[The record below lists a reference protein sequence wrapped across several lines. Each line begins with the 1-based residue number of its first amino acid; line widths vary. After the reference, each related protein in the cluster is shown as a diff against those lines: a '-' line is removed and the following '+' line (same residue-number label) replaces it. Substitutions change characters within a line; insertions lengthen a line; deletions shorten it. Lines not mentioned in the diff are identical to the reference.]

1 MDDFIYLLAIGIVIL
16 AVVGVIAVFIPG
28 VPPADYIKIGEFSG
42 GYLGF
47 TNHASRTINLGSF
60 SVGEPQKE
68 NLKTIPQMQ
77 VSSGWLGSER
87 KSYDVS
93 VEDWYATTQ
102 RGVRVSFDL
111 TESNK
116 YGNLIIRWNGKE
128 VFSEVADTKHYNVFI
143 DPSYVKSSNKI
154 EVLTDGPGLYF
165 WASTIYILKNV
176 NINLEYGPEKIVA
189 FELVPDEISMFD
201 RGELSFYA
209 SGTDTLEIKV
219 NGVEVYEDSPRGNV
233 KVNFDYLKVPLR
245 SGGNLITFIDR
256 DGVYNLNDVYFNIF
270 LLNNQSVLM
279 REFNLTDANFDL
291 LNRGIMDGRIDYTVD
306 SIARQGP
313 IKIEINSKT
322 IGSFTPEMGSNSV
335 EFGPA
340 NAQLGDND
348 IRFSSMGGYQLSD
361 IVIGLSI

>member
-1 MDDFIYLLAIGIVIL
+1 MEDFVYLLAIGIVIL

-28 VPPADYIKIGEFSG
+28 IPPAEYIKITEFSG

-68 NLKTIPQMQ
+68 NLRTVPQME
-77 VSSGWLGSER
+77 VSSSWLGSER
-87 KSYDVS
+87 KSYEIE

-111 TESNK
+111 IESNA
-116 YGNLIIRWNGKE
+116 YGNLMVKWNGK
-128 VFSEVADTKHYNVFI
+128 VFFQEVAEPRHYSVFI
-143 DPSYVKSSNKI
+143 NSSFVKKSNRI
-154 EVLTDGPGLYF
+154 EILTDGPGFYF
-165 WASTIYILKNV
+165 WASTTYQLKNV

-209 SGTDTLEIKV
+209 GGTETLEIKV
-219 NGVEVYEDSPRGNV
+219 NGVEIYEDSPRGNV
-233 KVNFDYLKVPLR
+233 KVSFDYLRVPLKA
-245 SGGNLITFIDR
+245 GGNLITFIDR
-256 DGVYNLNDVYFNIF
+256 EGVYNLNDVYFNIF

-291 LNRGIMDGRIDYTVD
+291 LNKGIMKGRIDYTVD
-306 SIARQGP
+306 SISRQGP
-313 IKIEINSKT
+313 IKIEINSRT
-322 IGSFTPEMGSNSV
+322 IGSFTPDLGSNSV

-340 NAQLGDND
+340 NAQLGEND
-348 IRFSSMGGYQLSD
+348 IKFSSMGGYQLSD
-361 IVIGLSI
+361 IVVGLAA